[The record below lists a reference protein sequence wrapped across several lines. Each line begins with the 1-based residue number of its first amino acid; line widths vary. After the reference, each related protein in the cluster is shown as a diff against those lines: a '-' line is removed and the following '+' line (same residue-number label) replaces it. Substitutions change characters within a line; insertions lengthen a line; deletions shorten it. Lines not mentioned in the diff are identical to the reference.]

1 VSASLVPPWVAT
13 VVATAAAVVTDV
25 WGQAL
30 GTDVQTATTAVAGL
44 VVAVVAR
51 EHLVTNRA
59 FTVAAATG
67 PAVTVPRAAGDLPAR
82 SVAVTAPPPHGAI
95 YDLEAVLA
103 EAGQLA
109 PVIVPELA
117 GTKA

>member
-1 VSASLVPPWVAT
+1 VPPWVAT

-67 PAVTVPRAAGDLPAR
+67 PGGTRPPAPRGGAPPSPSPEPPGICPPAR
-82 SVAVTAPPPHGAI
+82 WR
-95 YDLEAVLA
+95 
-103 EAGQLA
+103 
-109 PVIVPELA
+109 
-117 GTKA
+117 